1 MSTCAT
7 VWCDRDAIA
16 RGLCKRCYDRY
27 RRGISPISPTKRHA
41 VAEDKARLRDEITM
55 RREAGQSIAD
65 IAAAV
70 GVNTSTASRWLLEW
84 DFEAGLT
91 ADELEEL
98 RRRQRKHR
106 STKSSDSRQTPESQK
121 RSVAP
126 EEKTPQSRQLQ
137 IGFAHGDHHFLFG
150 PGRHLPYR
158 STHARCVHRFRH
170 VRARRESA
178 EKDEENADTI
188 LDHVFDR
195 SATVVHTP
203 RDSKIGYDALVKGAA
218 ARGYKLS
225 HSEGPEIARTHVF
238 DKIDD

>member
-41 VAEDKARLRDEITM
+41 VAEDKARLRDQITM

-106 STKSSDSRQTPESQK
+106 SGKLTTEQINEARATGVRFSPPYHAPKPKPPTGAERREAEMLRKLSLLEDFYRSHGHINVGQLVGTKDWPGAGRCISRIRALNRRGK
-121 RSVAP
+121 L
-126 EEKTPQSRQLQ
+126 PQS
-137 IGFAHGDHHFLFG
+137 
-150 PGRHLPYR
+150 
-158 STHARCVHRFRH
+158 V
-170 VRARRESA
+170 VRAA
-178 EKDEENADTI
+178 EEMN
-188 LDHVFDR
+188 LDWNPGTGR
-195 SATVVHTP
+195 
-203 RDSKIGYDALVKGAA
+203 
-218 ARGYKLS
+218 
-225 HSEGPEIARTHVF
+225 
-238 DKIDD
+238 